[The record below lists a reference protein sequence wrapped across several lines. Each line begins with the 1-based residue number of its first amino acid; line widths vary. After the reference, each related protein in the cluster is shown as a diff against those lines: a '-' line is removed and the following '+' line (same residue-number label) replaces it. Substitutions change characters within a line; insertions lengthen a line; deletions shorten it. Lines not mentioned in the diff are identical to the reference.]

1 MFSSLKVLGAV
12 VASASALAIFTPVAA
27 MANAAPNNAIPATA
41 PPACGGTDKG
51 VQECTLV
58 TGNGLQ
64 VTSIGGQ
71 VKNTNASTVTVEVNV
86 TGPNGHITNTA
97 FFAVNGGGVTPFKTW
112 HNPNPNANVT
122 PGDYCTQALDQSG
135 NVLSQACVSVHS

>member
-1 MFSSLKVLGAV
+1 MFSSLKALGAV
-12 VASASALAIFTPVAA
+12 VATAAALAIFTPVAA
-27 MANAAPNNAIPATA
+27 MASPAPTNVIPATGT
-41 PPACGGTDKG
+41 ACGGTGEG
-51 VQECTLV
+51 VQECTMV
-58 TGNGLQ
+58 TGIGLQ

-71 VKNTNASTVTVEVNV
+71 VKNHNASAVTVEVNI

-122 PGDYCTQALDQSG
+122 PGNYCTQALDQSG
-135 NVLSQACVSVHS
+135 HVLSQACVSVHS